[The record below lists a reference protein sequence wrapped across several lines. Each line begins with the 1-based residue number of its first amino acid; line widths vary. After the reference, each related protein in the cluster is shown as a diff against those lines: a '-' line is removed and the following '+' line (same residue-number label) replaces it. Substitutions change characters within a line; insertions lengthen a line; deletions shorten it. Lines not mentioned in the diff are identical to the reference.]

1 MLKKLILP
9 IIFATVAAYLFYSAY
24 QQRSVATFLW
34 AISFSLACLA
44 STTSLLRDA
53 VIVII
58 SLTVTMALVE
68 TGLAYAPDLMGKKP
82 DTGINTGKD
91 KSVFAYFDSAQT
103 YNTPA
108 YWHLGEF
115 GSQPQP
121 GAFTAKKVASN
132 GDVLYDT
139 IFTIGKDG
147 FRVTPKY
154 DANLAPKTTSDK
166 SSHRINFLGDSFTF
180 GEGVADNETMSF
192 YAGDLLNGDKVP
204 SNLKAYTPLVVKN
217 YGIHGW
223 GIHQSLAVLQ
233 SQLDTKADVQVVL
246 TAPWHASRVACAD
259 FFSLGSPK
267 YQLEPSGEVKR
278 DGYCRSFAWIE
289 HSPKALRAL
298 ITSSKIF
305 NLIQDS
311 LLVTTDQDKQ
321 IELYLGV
328 LKTMALESKKR
339 GERLVVGFIKADE
352 AWFIGTYSNDKV
364 LAKIKS
370 MGIDTVDLT
379 LAAKNEDLP
388 RKYYIHELDKHPT
401 AAANLERV
409 HILLRHLEKP

>member
-9 IIFATVAAYLFYSAY
+9 IIFAAIAVYLFYSAY

-44 STTSLLRDA
+44 SATSLLRDA

-68 TGLAYAPDLMGKKP
+68 TGLAYMPDLMGKKP
-82 DTGINTGKD
+82 DAGINTGKD

-103 YNTPA
+103 YNTTA

-121 GAFTAKKVASN
+121 GIFTAKKVASN

-147 FRVTPKY
+147 FRITPQY

-166 SSHRINFLGDSFTF
+166 SDKSGHRINFLGDSFTF

-192 YAGDLLNGDKVP
+192 YAGNLLNGDKVP

-278 DGYCRSFAWIE
+278 DGYCRSFSWVE

-328 LKTMALESKKR
+328 LKTMAVESKNA
-339 GERLVVGFIKADE
+339 ESDSL
-352 AWFIGTYSNDKV
+352 
-364 LAKIKS
+364 LA
-370 MGIDTVDLT
+370 
-379 LAAKNEDLP
+379 
-388 RKYYIHELDKHPT
+388 
-401 AAANLERV
+401 
-409 HILLRHLEKP
+409 LLKLMKLGLSALIIMTRF